1 MKQKKMQIIDE
12 KDVPVRIKRKS
23 AEWLEM
29 FLKIPKGKAWV
40 LTEEEAGVKA
50 VSIKSIVNRLKA
62 IGELP
67 DSYKAAQRTGKDGKV
82 TVYVLNSAEDTEE
95 TETPELGEE

>member
-1 MKQKKMQIIDE
+1 MRQKKMQIIDE
-12 KDVPVRIKRKS
+12 KDIPMRIKRKS

-50 VSIKSIVNRLKA
+50 VSIKSAVNRLKA

-67 DSYKAAQRTGKDGKV
+67 DSYRAIQRTGKGRKV
-82 TVYVLNSAEDTEE
+82 VVYILNAAEGIEE
-95 TETPELGEE
+95 TETAELGKE

>member
-1 MKQKKMQIIDE
+1 MQIIDE

-40 LTEEEAGVKA
+40 VTEKEAGVKA
-50 VSIKSIVNRLKA
+50 VSIKAIVNRLKA

-67 DSYKAAQRTGKDGKV
+67 DSYRAAQRTGKDGKV
-82 TVYVLNSAEDTEE
+82 TVYVLNSTEGTEE
-95 TETPELGEE
+95 TGATESG